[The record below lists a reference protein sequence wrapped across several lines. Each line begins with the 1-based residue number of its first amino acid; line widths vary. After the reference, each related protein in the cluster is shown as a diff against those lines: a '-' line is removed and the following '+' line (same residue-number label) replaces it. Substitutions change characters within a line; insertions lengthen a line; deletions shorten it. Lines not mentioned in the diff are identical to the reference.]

1 VGLNLNRYFY
11 VLDRA
16 GKTFIERM
24 FFAKEASRR
33 ASSGGDLFVI
43 NPEEGG
49 IPLDA
54 KGAIELHDRLQ
65 LLRGQR
71 VRIHEEQLRGLLTS
85 TKNEGLPVAGSPSFN
100 SATG

>member
-65 LLRGQR
+65 LYCAA
-71 VRIHEEQLRGLLTS
+71 
-85 TKNEGLPVAGSPSFN
+85 NEYGFTRN
-100 SATG
+100 SCADY